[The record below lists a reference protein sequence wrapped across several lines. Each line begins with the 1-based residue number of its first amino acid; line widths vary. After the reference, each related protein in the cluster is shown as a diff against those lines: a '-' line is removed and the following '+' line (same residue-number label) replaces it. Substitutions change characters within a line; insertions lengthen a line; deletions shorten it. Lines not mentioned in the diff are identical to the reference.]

1 MTRLRQYTRLAS
13 LIAAALLVGASSAQA
28 FVVIPQGGGNYNKWG
43 PSAAAGTPGGV
54 VTWGFMAAGTPG
66 SAYCGTA
73 CPGNST
79 LSLPNFY
86 ADPANSN
93 VTTAKSLLDLQA
105 TLQAAFDKWS
115 LVANL
120 QFVYTGIDNSGRPI
134 NDPAATSPAIRVG
147 AFAFNGDFSGAVGYS
162 PPPNGGTGSG
172 DLLFNTNVGFQLA
185 SGAEGSALQ
194 LFPQGGGL
202 YMNDIK
208 GLALHEIGH
217 TLGLLHT
224 SDATAVMCGFGGFP
238 NPDCANLNFVTQQ
251 LKADDIAGA
260 RFLYGAAAAV
270 PEPNAGWMAL
280 LGLAAIGGLARRVRA
295 RAI

>member
-1 MTRLRQYTRLAS
+1 MRCHRQHTRLAGMV
-13 LIAAALLVGASSAQA
+13 APTLLACASAAQA
-28 FVVIPQGGGNYNKWG
+28 FVVIPEGGDTYNKWG
-43 PSAAAGTPGGV
+43 PSAVAGTPGGV

-73 CPGNST
+73 CPGSST
-79 LSLPNFY
+79 LSLPIFY

-93 VTTAKSLLDLQA
+93 NTSSKNLLDLQA
-105 TLQAAFDKWS
+105 TLQTAFDAWS
-115 LVANL
+115 AVANV
-120 QFVYTGIDNSGRPI
+120 QFVYVGVDSSGLSV

-185 SGAEGSALQ
+185 SGSEGSALQ
-194 LFPQGGGL
+194 QYPQGGGF

-224 SDATAVMCGFGGFP
+224 TDGSAVMCGDPTAG
-238 NPDCANLNFVTQQ
+238 CANLDTVTQQ

-260 RFLYGAAAAV
+260 QFLYGAAQPV
-270 PEPNAGWMAL
+270 PEPQAGWMAL
-280 LGLAAIGGLARRVRA
+280 LGLAVVSGLARRA
-295 RAI
+295 RQTMV

>member
-1 MTRLRQYTRLAS
+1 MSQRRQYTHLAG
-13 LIAAALLVGASSAQA
+13 LIAAALLVCASTAQA
-28 FVVIPQGGGNYNKWG
+28 FSVIPQGGGNYNKWG

-66 SAYCGTA
+66 SGYCGTA

-105 TLQAAFDKWS
+105 TMQAAFDKWS
-115 LVANL
+115 LVAEV
-120 QFVYTGIDNSGRPI
+120 QFVYTGIDNSGLAI

-194 LFPQGGGL
+194 QFPQGGGL

-217 TLGLLHT
+217 TLGLLHS
-224 SDATAVMCGFGGFP
+224 SDATAVMCGFP
-238 NPDCANLNFVTQQ
+238 SPDCANLTVVTQQ

-260 RFLYGAAAAV
+260 QFLYGAAAPV
-270 PEPNAGWMAL
+270 PEPQAGWMFL
-280 LGLAAIGGLARRVRA
+280 LGLAALIGSARRAQA
-295 RAI
+295 RAA